1 MHVLLVCEKTQ
12 IRRNMKISNHKCYY
26 CTPYSWEFFERFIDY
41 RRGRY
46 SPYHRGGNHAE
57 PQRYYKEKKI
67 SKASRYLIKRGIL
80 DGVDL
85 VNFIPEDYIYNE

>member
-1 MHVLLVCEKTQ
+1 
-12 IRRNMKISNHKCYY
+12 MKVSSHKCYY
-26 CTPYSWEFFERFIDY
+26 CTPYGWEFRERFVYY
-41 RRGRY
+41 RRGRF
-46 SPYHRGGNHAE
+46 SPYTKGGNHAE

-85 VNFIPEDYIYNE
+85 VQFDPTLYIDNEIF